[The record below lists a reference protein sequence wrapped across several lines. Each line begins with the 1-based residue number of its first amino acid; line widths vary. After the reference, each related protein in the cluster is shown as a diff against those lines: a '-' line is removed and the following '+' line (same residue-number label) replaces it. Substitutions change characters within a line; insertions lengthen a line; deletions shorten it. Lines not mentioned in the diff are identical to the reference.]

1 MSKNDIVVIGIGASA
16 GGLEALQAFIQNLPA
31 SSNMAYIIAQHLS
44 PTYKSLM
51 VELLAKGTELEV
63 LAATDGLII
72 KANTIYVCPPNENIF
87 VEDDIILLSKPRSN
101 IHGPKPSVDL
111 FFESLAENKKEKSVG
126 IILSG
131 TGSDGSRGVRAIKAS
146 GGFTIVQDPQT
157 AKYDGMP
164 NSAINTGTIDLVLTA
179 DKMGPELTEILSYVG
194 KSIIPKSGSSSTNVY
209 KNILNKI
216 KDVKGVDFNL
226 YKPSTIERRIERR
239 MVALKIVTL
248 NDYHDFLV
256 QNSGEPEA
264 LFKDILIGVTSF
276 FRDGDS
282 FSVLKNQLEEYLKT
296 KENRTIRIWA
306 PGCSTG
312 EEAYSLSMMISEILG
327 SNIGRYKVQIFATD
341 IDENAL
347 QYARK
352 GLYQESALVGLDK
365 SLRNKYFT
373 IKSEHYEVVKPI
385 REMVI
390 FSRHN
395 ILRDPAFLRLDM
407 IVCRNLLI
415 YFSQELQKKLF
426 PEFHYALNDNALLFL
441 GKSESVGHFQGHFK
455 TMDKK
460 WKIYQSNFLGR
471 KEPPPTPQH
480 YEKVDLINSK
490 KIISEVKKPGIND
503 IVTDYVNEYI
513 IPMCVVIN
521 DNMDIVYVKGKNPY
535 LIRPDGE
542 QSQNIFKNINAAL
555 SIELR
560 AALHDSAK
568 RKSMVKSNFQKVIL
582 LDEVIRYVR
591 VTVVP
596 MSEKSRGGLS
606 LVCFQEEDSENFKSF
621 DTKIINDGSSNNKE
635 LEFELAKAKEYLQT
649 VVEELETSN
658 EEMQSLNEELQSSNE
673 ELQSSNEELETTN
686 EELQSTN
693 EELQTAYTELRTIYD
708 DKETTA
714 NEILLLNKKYEK
726 SNRRLETA
734 IKGAKLGLF
743 DYHVPILQEDLW
755 SEEWAS
761 MLGYQLGELPQDK
774 THMLEWIDKR
784 VHPDEFLNFK
794 KTNQDYLDG
803 KVDSYRL
810 RLRLRHKDGRW
821 LWIEKYA
828 NAVVRDEI
836 GRVLRSIGA
845 TRDVTEEVTWH
856 ASLKESAQRLSL
868 ATESANIGL
877 WEMNSFEKGVSWDE
891 RSYEIFEVEP
901 GTEVTFEF
909 LKTLI
914 HPQDLDMIYKDVDF
928 AIAQKR
934 LHNSMVRIVK
944 PGAKIIYVQCSGNP
958 ILNENG
964 VFEKMVGTYMDIT
977 DHIVKNRKNYPGM
990 F

>member
-1 MSKNDIVVIGIGASA
+1 MSKNDIIVIGIGASA

-63 LAATDGLII
+63 LAATHGLTI

-87 VEDDIILLSKPRSN
+87 VEDDMILLSKPKSN

-164 NSAINTGTIDLVLTA
+164 NSAINTGTIDLILTA
-179 DKMGPELTEILSYVG
+179 DKMGSELTDILSYVG
-194 KSIIPKSGSSSTNVY
+194 KSIIPKSGSASTNVY

-282 FSVLKNQLEEYLKT
+282 FSVLKNQLQEYLKDKDNT
-296 KENRTIRIWA
+296 TIRIWA

-327 SNIGRYKVQIFATD
+327 AKIGHYKVQIFATD

-365 SLRNKYFT
+365 TLRNRYFT
-373 IKSEHYEVVKPI
+373 IKSEHYEVIKPI

-441 GKSESVGHFQGHFK
+441 GKSESVGHFQSYFK

-471 KEPPPTPQH
+471 KEPPPTVQS
-480 YEKVDLINSK
+480 YERVDLINST
-490 KIISEVKKPGIND
+490 KIISELKKPTIND
-503 IVTDYVNEYI
+503 VVTDYVNEYI
-513 IPMCVVIN
+513 IPM
-521 DNMDIVYVKGKNPY
+521 
-535 LIRPDGE
+535 
-542 QSQNIFKNINAAL
+542 
-555 SIELR
+555 
-560 AALHDSAK
+560 
-568 RKSMVKSNFQKVIL
+568 
-582 LDEVIRYVR
+582 
-591 VTVVP
+591 
-596 MSEKSRGGLS
+596 
-606 LVCFQEEDSENFKSF
+606 
-621 DTKIINDGSSNNKE
+621 
-635 LEFELAKAKEYLQT
+635 
-649 VVEELETSN
+649 
-658 EEMQSLNEELQSSNE
+658 
-673 ELQSSNEELETTN
+673 
-686 EELQSTN
+686 
-693 EELQTAYTELRTIYD
+693 
-708 DKETTA
+708 
-714 NEILLLNKKYEK
+714 
-726 SNRRLETA
+726 
-734 IKGAKLGLF
+734 
-743 DYHVPILQEDLW
+743 
-755 SEEWAS
+755 
-761 MLGYQLGELPQDK
+761 
-774 THMLEWIDKR
+774 
-784 VHPDEFLNFK
+784 
-794 KTNQDYLDG
+794 
-803 KVDSYRL
+803 
-810 RLRLRHKDGRW
+810 
-821 LWIEKYA
+821 
-828 NAVVRDEI
+828 
-836 GRVLRSIGA
+836 
-845 TRDVTEEVTWH
+845 
-856 ASLKESAQRLSL
+856 
-868 ATESANIGL
+868 
-877 WEMNSFEKGVSWDE
+877 
-891 RSYEIFEVEP
+891 
-901 GTEVTFEF
+901 
-909 LKTLI
+909 
-914 HPQDLDMIYKDVDF
+914 
-928 AIAQKR
+928 
-934 LHNSMVRIVK
+934 
-944 PGAKIIYVQCSGNP
+944 
-958 ILNENG
+958 
-964 VFEKMVGTYMDIT
+964 
-977 DHIVKNRKNYPGM
+977 
-990 F
+990 

>member
-1 MSKNDIVVIGIGASA
+1 MSKNDIIAIGIGASA
-16 GGLEALQAFIQNLPA
+16 GGLEALQAFIKNLPA

-51 VELLAKGTELEV
+51 VELLQKGTELEV

-87 VEDDIILLSKPRSN
+87 VEDNMILLSKPRSN

-179 DKMGPELTEILSYVG
+179 DKMGPELTDLLSYVG
-194 KSIIPKSGSSSTNVY
+194 KSIIRKSGGSSVSVY

-248 NDYHDFLV
+248 NDYYDFLV

-282 FSVLKNQLEEYLKT
+282 FSVLKNQLQEYLKSKDNT
-296 KENRTIRIWA
+296 TIRIWA
-306 PGCSTG
+306 PACSTG

-327 SNIGRYKVQIFATD
+327 ANIGQYKIQIFATD

-347 QYARK
+347 MYARK

-365 SLRNKYFT
+365 NLRNKYFT
-373 IKSEHYEVVKPI
+373 IKSEHYEVIKPI

-441 GKSESVGHFQGHFK
+441 GKSESVGHFQSYFK

-471 KEPPPTPQH
+471 KEPPPTVQS
-480 YEKVDLINSK
+480 YERVDLINSK

-503 IVTDYVNEYI
+503 ILTDYVNEYI
-513 IPMCVVIN
+513 IPMCIVLN

-542 QSQNIFKNINAAL
+542 QTQNIFKNVNTAL

-560 AALHDSAK
+560 AALHDSSK
-568 RKSMVKSNFQKVIL
+568 QKSMVKSNFQKVVL

-591 VTVVP
+591 ITVVP
-596 MSEKSRGGLS
+596 MNEKSRGALS
-606 LVCFQEEDSENFKSF
+606 LVCFQEEDAENFKSF
-621 DTKIINDGSSNNKE
+621 DTKTINNESSNTKE

-649 VVEELETSN
+649 VIEELETSN

-708 DKETTA
+708 DKEESGR
-714 NEILLLNKKYEK
+714 EIIFLNKQHERI
-726 SNRRLETA
+726 NNRLETA
-734 IKGAKLGLF
+734 LKGAEIGIY
-743 DYHVPILQEDLW
+743 DYHIPISEEDVWSEQWAEILGYNQGELPHDKTNMLAWMDERVHQEDLNYFHKKYEGYIAGVVDSCRVRLRMKHKSGEYIW
-755 SEEWAS
+755 VENFAIAS
-761 MLGYQLGELPQDK
+761 
-774 THMLEWIDKR
+774 R
-784 VHPDEFLNFK
+784 RDE
-794 KTNQDYLDG
+794 QG
-803 KVDSYRL
+803 KVLHTIGTMKDITKDVKAQISLEENEARL
-810 RLRLRHKDGRW
+810 K
-821 LWIEKYA
+821 
-828 NAVVRDEI
+828 
-836 GRVLRSIGA
+836 
-845 TRDVTEEVTWH
+845 
-856 ASLKESAQRLSL
+856 L
-868 ATESANIGL
+868 ATKSASIGL
-877 WEMNSFEKGVSWDE
+877 WEMNSFEKGLSWDE

-901 GTEVTFEF
+901 GTEINFDF
-909 LKTLI
+909 LKNLI
-914 HPQDLDMIYKDVDF
+914 HPQDLDAIYKDVNL
-928 AIAQKR
+928 AISEKR
-934 LHNSMVRIVK
+934 LHNSMIRMLK
-944 PGAKIIYVQCSGNP
+944 PGAKVIYVQCSGNP
-958 ILNENG
+958 IFDKDG
-964 VFEKMVGTYMDIT
+964 VFEQIVGTYIDIT
-977 DHIVKNRKNYPGM
+977 DHIAKNRKNYPGM
-990 F
+990 L